1 MVSSSNVGL
10 LHEPRGERGEGVAAL
25 PARGDASRA
34 ATGGLSGGGGIFK
47 KRSRRL
53 KSADLASPV
62 GEGHPPRFGRRRLAE
77 TGSQAPSRASWP
89 SLSSPGTPLRV
100 STQRTAWHFFFG
112 LLLRNHGPSCF
123 EVRDEVPL
131 SEEPPRIDYLLLRK
145 TASLSPDDPGETL
158 LRLWP
163 LLPLLSIVELKTI
176 GRPYRAGNLD
186 RLWSYV
192 HAYYADESRRPE
204 QRADLCAVLV
214 VPNRTPTLDADLHA
228 MGLSWEDLDG
238 GYARVAG
245 GLFVLYAVEID
256 VVMEH
261 QGEDLVRCFGHGEQL
276 RTDRAQ
282 RFWAEL
288 VGTVEANMDVRKLE
302 GYEEVLQRFV
312 KTLPPEQ
319 RLAGLAPEQRLAGL
333 APEQRLAG
341 LAPEQRLAGLA
352 PEQRLAGLAPEQ
364 IVLGLPDA
372 MLRTLSAEFLA
383 TLSESARAAIRQ
395 RLGR

>member
-1 MVSSSNVGL
+1 M
-10 LHEPRGERGEGVAAL
+10 
-25 PARGDASRA
+25 
-34 ATGGLSGGGGIFK
+34 
-47 KRSRRL
+47 
-53 KSADLASPV
+53 
-62 GEGHPPRFGRRRLAE
+62 
-77 TGSQAPSRASWP
+77 
-89 SLSSPGTPLRV
+89 

-112 LLLRNHGPSCF
+112 ILLRNHGPSCF

-131 SEEPPRIDYLLLRK
+131 SDEPPRMDYLLLRK
-145 TASLSPDDPGETL
+145 TAALSPDDPGETL

-192 HAYYADESRRPE
+192 HAYHADESRRPG
-204 QRADLCAVLV
+204 QREDLCAVLV
-214 VPNRTPTLDADLHA
+214 VPNRTPTLDADLSA
-228 MGLSWEDLDG
+228 MGLTWKDLSG

-245 GLFVLYAVEID
+245 GLFAMYAVEID

-261 QGEDLVRCFGHGEQL
+261 QGEDLVGWFGHGEQP
-276 RTDRAQ
+276 RTVRAE
-282 RFWAEL
+282 RFWAEM

-302 GYEEVLQRFV
+302 DYEEVLQRFV

-319 RLAGLAPEQRLAGL
+319 RLAGLAPEEVLGRY

-341 LAPEQRLAGLA
+341 LAPD
-352 PEQRLAGLAPEQ
+352 Q

-372 MLRTLSAEFLA
+372 ALRALSAEYLA
-383 TLSESARAAIRQ
+383 TLPESARAAIRR